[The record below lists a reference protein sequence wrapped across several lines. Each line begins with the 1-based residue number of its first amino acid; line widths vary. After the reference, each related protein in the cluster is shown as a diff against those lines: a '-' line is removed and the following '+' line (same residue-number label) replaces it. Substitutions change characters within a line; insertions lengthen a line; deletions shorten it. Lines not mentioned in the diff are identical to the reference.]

1 MIDCKQRSQKI
12 LQDKATVNGA
22 EAILLSFIEE
32 GVDTLF
38 GYPGGA
44 IMPFYDTLYQYE
56 SCFRHVLTRHE
67 QGAIHAAQ
75 GYARVTRKTGVCLTT
90 SGPGATNI
98 LTGIADAYMDSTP
111 LIVIT
116 GQVVS
121 HLVGT
126 DAFQETDILTMSMAV
141 TKWNTQITNADDI
154 PAVMAKAFYIA
165 NSGRPGPVLID
176 FPKDVFS
183 TQLPFNYESCDSL
196 QTYKPNYTP
205 FPEQVDKAARWIN
218 TANTP
223 LLLFGQG
230 VVLSQAEEELKSF
243 VERSGMPAAATLL
256 GLSALPASHP
266 LYVGMLG
273 MHGNYAPNLM
283 TGEADLVIAIG
294 MRFDDRVTGTVATYL
309 KNSRIIHIDID
320 PTELGKNMDTDL
332 EIEADAKS
340 FLQSILPLIV
350 EKKYPDWIKK
360 FDEKYA
366 EENSVVIQGD
376 IHPTSGKP
384 QMGEVIRM
392 ISQKA
397 DPQSVVITDVGQHQ
411 MKVARYY
418 PLNTPRTL
426 VTSGGL
432 GTMGFGLPAAI
443 GAQLGRPNDTV
454 IVFVGDGGMQMTMQ
468 EMMTIHQ
475 EKLPVKIVILNNE
488 FLGMVR
494 QWQELFFDGRYSAT
508 RLQNPDFVKMAE
520 ACWIKGQKVT
530 KREELDDAINEML
543 NIDEPYLLEVMVEK
557 EANVF
562 PMVPPG
568 AAVTDMILTRDK

>member
-1 MIDCKQRSQKI
+1 MSDCKQKSQQI
-12 LQDKATVNGA
+12 LQNKSTVNGA

-44 IMPFYDTLYQYE
+44 IMPFYDTLYQYQ
-56 SCFRHVLTRHE
+56 SCFRHILTRHE

-111 LIVIT
+111 LLVIT

-141 TKWNTQITNADDI
+141 TKWNTQITDAKDI

-183 TQLPFNYESCDSL
+183 TPIPFSYEPCTSL
-196 QTYKPNYTP
+196 QTYRPNYTP

-218 TANTP
+218 TANKP

-230 VVLSQAEEELKSF
+230 VVLSKAEDELRLF

-266 LYVGMLG
+266 LHVGMLG
-273 MHGNYAPNLM
+273 MHGNYGANLM
-283 TGEADLVIAIG
+283 TGQADLVVAIG
-294 MRFDDRVTGTVATYL
+294 MRFDDRVTGSVDTYL

-340 FLQSILPLIV
+340 FLQSILPLIQ
-350 EKKYPDWIKK
+350 KKEYPEWLGQ
-360 FDEKYA
+360 FYEKYQ
-366 EENSVVIQGD
+366 EEMEAVIEKD
-376 IHPTSGKP
+376 IHPTTGKP
-384 QMGEVIRM
+384 QMGEVIRRV
-392 ISQKA
+392 SELA
-397 DPQSVVITDVGQHQ
+397 PEGTVVITDVGQHQ

-443 GAQLGRPNDTV
+443 GAQLGKPNEQV
-454 IVFVGDGGMQMTMQ
+454 ILFVGDGGMQMTIQ
-468 EMMTIHQ
+468 ELMTINQ
-475 EKLPVKIVILNNE
+475 EQLPVKIVLLNNE
-488 FLGMVR
+488 YLGMVR
-494 QWQELFFDGRYSAT
+494 QWQELFFESRYSST
-508 RLQNPDFVKMAE
+508 PLKNPDFVKMAE
-520 ACWIKGQKVT
+520 ACFIEGRKIDA
-530 KREELDDAINEML
+530 REDLDGAIMQML
-543 NIDEPYLLEVMVEK
+543 HCEQAFLLEVMVEK
-557 EANVF
+557 EENVF

-568 AAVTDMILTRDK
+568 AAVTDMILTQ